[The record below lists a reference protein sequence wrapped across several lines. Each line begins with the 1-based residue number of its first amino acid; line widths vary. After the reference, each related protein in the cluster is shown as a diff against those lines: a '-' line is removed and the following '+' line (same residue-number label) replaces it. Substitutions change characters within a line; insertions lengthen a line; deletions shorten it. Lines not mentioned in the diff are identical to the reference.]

1 MEQTKEDTQPV
12 AETILDKPP
21 QTAYIAQV
29 SQRVQNALA
38 EAEAQERLFALKQ
51 RQMMPYAKSSLVP
64 ERYQGRVE
72 NCLIAAEMA
81 ERIGASILTV
91 MQSLYIVHGTP
102 AWSSSFAISCFNT
115 CGRFRAIW
123 YEFDGE
129 GDDYGCTA
137 CTQERDSGR
146 VLRGVKVTWKMAKA
160 EGWTA
165 KNGSKWKTMPEL
177 MFRYRAA
184 TFLIRTTAPEL
195 LNGMHM
201 VEELEDVYGQ
211 EKRAKR
217 ASFEVVSEPAVAE
230 VPTKKTAQSVLAAAV
245 AEATEEKPVEKPTSE
260 PIENPAVVQE
270 TLSPA
275 EDSRRFIEE
284 ERRKALAEAK
294 AKQSESL
301 DI

>member
-1 MEQTKEDTQPV
+1 MEQIQETNTQAV
-12 AETILDKPP
+12 VESVLDKPP

-129 GDDYGCTA
+129 GDEYGCTA

-146 VLRGVKVTWKMAKA
+146 ILKGVKVTWKMAKA

-201 VEELEDVYGQ
+201 VEEIEDVYGQ
-211 EKRAKR
+211 EKRPAKR
-217 ASFEVVSEPAVAE
+217 TQFEVISEPVE
-230 VPTKKTAQSVLAAAV
+230 SPTKTPHNVLAAAV
-245 AEATEEKPVEKPTSE
+245 SEAEKNPV
-260 PIENPAVVQE
+260 
-270 TLSPA
+270 SPA

-284 ERRKALAEAK
+284 ERKKALAEAK
-294 AKQSESL
+294 AAKENAEL
-301 DI
+301 NI